1 MNETPDNLT
10 FENISIGYSKEFS
23 LQIDSRMLENFA
35 SISGDFNPLHMDPT
49 YAEQTQFK
57 KQVCHGM
64 LLASFFS
71 QLVGMHM
78 PGKNALY
85 FSQSLNFRA
94 PCFVNDTITV
104 KGTVTEKRET
114 TKMITIKTEIFNQDM
129 ICVVNGIA
137 KVIVR
142 E

>member
-1 MNETPDNLT
+1 MDKTPKNLT
-10 FENISIGYSKEFS
+10 FENISIGYFDEFS
-23 LQIDSRMLENFA
+23 VNVDSKMLESFA
-35 SISGDFNPLHMDPT
+35 NISGDFNPLHMDPI

-71 QLVGMHM
+71 KLVGMHI
-78 PGKNALY
+78 PGKSALY

-94 PCFVNDTITV
+94 PCFVNDVVTV
-104 KGTVTEKRET
+104 KGTVIEKRET
-114 TKMITIKTEIFNQDM
+114 TKMITIKTEIINQDSV
-129 ICVVNGIA
+129 CVIDGIA

>member
-1 MNETPDNLT
+1 MNNIPKTLT
-10 FENISIGYSKEFS
+10 FENISIGYSDEFS
-23 LQIDSRMLENFA
+23 VTVDSKMLESFA
-35 SISGDFNPLHMDPT
+35 NISGDFNPLHMDPV
-49 YAEQTQFK
+49 YAEQTPFK

-71 QLVGMHM
+71 KLLGMHI

-94 PCFVNDTITV
+94 PCFVNDTVTV
-104 KGTVTEKRET
+104 KGVVIEKRET
-114 TKMITIKTEIFNQDM
+114 TKMITIKTEIINQDSV
-129 ICVVNGIA
+129 CVIDGIA